1 MFGSLV
7 ITFLAHV
14 ASLFFCTATHFA
26 GSDCHF
32 AFLAGEGCKG
42 YINVSHLTGRDVG
55 STSPFTCLS
64 FLKNTKAV
72 GRRKSEDYMCL
83 VRIVI
88 WVGSLGALRL
98 GARDR
103 MN

>member
-1 MFGSLV
+1 MFGCLV

-32 AFLAGEGCKG
+32 AFLAGEGYKG
-42 YINVSHLTGRDVG
+42 YIDVSHLMGHDVG
-55 STSPFTCLS
+55 STSPLS
-64 FLKNTKAV
+64 ILFENTKAT
-72 GRRKSEDYMCL
+72 GRRKSEGYMCL

-98 GARDR
+98 GTRDR